1 MMLIYRANDSEQNDR
16 AEHNADNYWP
26 KVSGGKDTIENSAK
40 HLAEKIAAKKQ
51 YQKRANEQCGYHGS
65 NSLMRKARDSEHD
78 KDCCNSADVQQ
89 FSESFVEDRKHQH
102 HRREYPDH
110 AIHSLLPINIK
121 PLLANVNRT

>member
-1 MMLIYRANDSEQNDR
+1 MTCNSANNAEQKNR
-16 AEHNADNYWP
+16 AEHHTDNYRSS
-26 KVSGGKDTIENSAK
+26 VSRERFDNYRQEFSKQFATKN
-40 HLAEKIAAKKQ
+40 Q
-51 YQKRANEQCGYHGS
+51 YQKRANEQCGNHGS

-78 KDCCNSADVQQ
+78 KDCCNAADVQQ

-110 AIHSLLPINIK
+110 AIHSLLPDTLK